1 MSLLFSIIRPSFRK
15 ASGHRFGICCL
26 ALLII
31 LPCFLGAEAALA
43 QGGGRSSEALSVQIR
58 NRLYKTRNTFEVS
71 AQMGGILNHPYITPL
86 TPHASATY
94 YVGPHLGLG
103 LDFTYMIN
111 MNKST
116 RSCIE
121 LFYNTFNNPEVALPN
136 CANEPW
142 EVQGHLSNYADKDPA
157 PTVGPAYPAILEP
170 QMVVL
175 ANLVWMPIYGKL
187 LLFMT
192 KVMHFNIY
200 ANLGAGGAMI
210 KLFPEKKFTKT
221 GHPLRGEVP
230 SKGSSTKYPGVSYA
244 ETSEYGTLGRPKP
257 EQRMVPAGSLGVG
270 QKIHL
275 NQKISIHI
283 EGRAFTLVGFYGNR
297 VDIYYALWGGFGF
310 RI

>member
-1 MSLLFSIIRPSFRK
+1 MSLLFSRSRDVRSI
-15 ASGHRFGICCL
+15 ASWHGFGICFL
-26 ALLII
+26 GLVTI
-31 LPCFLGAEAALA
+31 LPCFLVAEAALA
-43 QGGGRSSEALSVQIR
+43 QGRGKSSEALSVQIR

-111 MNKST
+111 RDKST

-121 LFYNTFNNPEVALPN
+121 LFYNTFNNPEVQLPN
-136 CANEPW
+136 CAEKPW
-142 EVQGHLSNYADKDPA
+142 QVQGHLSNFADKDPA

-175 ANLVWMPIYGKL
+175 ANLVWVPIYGKL
-187 LLFMT
+187 LFFMA
-192 KVMHFNIY
+192 KVMHFNTYI
-200 ANLGAGGAMI
+200 NLGGGGAMV
-210 KLFPEKKFTKT
+210 KLYPEKKVTKT

-230 SKGSSTKYPGVSYA
+230 SKGSSTKYPGVGYTD
-244 ETSEYGTLGRPKP
+244 TSEYGTLGRPKP
-257 EQRMVPAGSLGVG
+257 EDRIVPTGSLGVG

-275 NQKISIHI
+275 NQKISIHL